1 MIENKICPCCGHN
14 IFKRD
19 DKQYHLLYCV
29 KCGLII
35 EGSFFDLS
43 NHEWE
48 TSHEPLSDG
57 LALESKMASIEKR
70 GNWTSKSKKWYL
82 NLKRYYSLLCDRL
95 LELGF
100 VEGEAWDIFNYSFK
114 RWYAKNVP
122 KNNRRKRILII
133 EDYLESFDFESFD
146 VTASTSRINL
156 TDNLKTLGYYDEV
169 TIIP

>member
-1 MIENKICPCCGHN
+1 MIEKICPCCGN
-14 IFKRD
+14 NKFEKD

-29 KCGLII
+29 NCGLII
-35 EGSFFDLS
+35 EGSAFDLS
-43 NHEWE
+43 NHEWQ
-48 TSHEPLSDG
+48 TSHEPLSEG

-82 NLKRYYSLLCDRL
+82 NLKNKYYGLLCDKL

-114 RWYAKNVP
+114 NWYAENVQ

-133 EDYLESFDFESFD
+133 EDYLESIEFESFD
-146 VTASTSRINL
+146 VTASTSRISLN
-156 TDNLKTLGYYDEV
+156 DNLKMLGYYDGI